1 MEGANLTVA
10 GALNVDGN
18 TVTGGAGDS
27 GAGSGSAFGAGMF
40 LQGSGTV
47 TFQPASGATLER
59 IIA

>member
-27 GAGSGSAFGAGMF
+27 GAGSAFGAGMF